1 MNSGLISS
9 RYTTS
14 LLQYAIDLGQQEEVY
29 ARMKLLTEMFSEV
42 PKLNNVI
49 LNPSLPLQEKKKV
62 IVTACGGNVP
72 SSLDRMI
79 DLILKNEREESMHYI
94 ALRFIDQYREKYNI
108 QYGQLITA
116 VGIDKE
122 TERRLITRIE
132 SNVGGKIE
140 LEPVVDQGIIGGF
153 VLHLGD
159 YRWDAS
165 VSGELTRIRSKFKSL
180 QANSVTR
187 REHVR

>member
-14 LLQYAIDLGQQEEVY
+14 LLNYAIDMGQQEEVY
-29 ARMKLLTEMFSEV
+29 ARMKILTEMFSAV

-49 LNPSLPLQEKKKV
+49 MDPSLSNLEKKKV
-62 IVTACGGNVP
+62 ILTACGGSVP
-72 SSLDRMI
+72 SSLDKML
-79 DLILKNEREESMHYI
+79 DLILKNEREGNMQYI

-108 QYGQLITA
+108 QFGKLITA
-116 VGIDKE
+116 VGIDKK
-122 TERRLITRIE
+122 TAKRLSTRIE
-132 SNVGGKIE
+132 GIVGGEIE
-140 LEPVVDQGIIGGF
+140 LEPMVDPAIMGGF

-180 QANSVTR
+180 QVNRETR
-187 REHVR
+187 RKHVR